1 MFSWS
6 FAHITQNS
14 ATIGPFWRYK
24 RTGDENASLGAR
36 RDSIVMCDWSLSVA
50 HDPNT
55 FSTSVYRSFG
65 GRPAKSHFG
74 PLLLTWNL
82 TVHLKS
88 IRYTTQRRDGHT
100 YSSDSDE
107 GFGKR

>member
-1 MFSWS
+1 
-6 FAHITQNS
+6 
-14 ATIGPFWRYK
+14 
-24 RTGDENASLGAR
+24 
-36 RDSIVMCDWSLSVA
+36 MCGWSLSVA

-74 PLLLTWNL
+74 SLYWFATISRDLPLTWNL
-82 TVHLKS
+82 MVHLKS

-100 YSSDSDE
+100 YSSDSGE